1 MDAVSN
7 HLYQNS
13 KNSVT
18 SLFLDFTSAFNT
30 ISPTTLVNKLI
41 PTNLN
46 SNIIN
51 WTYNYLTNRQQK
63 VITPNST
70 LAMIVTAIGSSQG
83 CVPSPILFSIYTDQ
97 IISQSYNI
105 KSQAYKRQYYFIQ
118 LQYYNIITISINAEC
133 SIGVSSI
140 NGKIKKKTC
149 FNNKPWN
156 NQNIT
161 DKLVGTHGTGHKG
174 ILLSN
179 THSLRICDRSLDA
192 TFSIRGV
199 KAINQSKTCEYMFKF
214 L

>member
-30 ISPTTLVNKLI
+30 ISPTTLVNRLI

-70 LAMIVTAIGSSQG
+70 SALIVISIGSFKG
-83 CVPSPILFSIYTDQ
+83 CVPSPYYFLSTQTKSYHNHITSRAKLTRGNIILFS
-97 IISQSYNI
+97 YNI
-105 KSQAYKRQYYFIQ
+105 TTS
-118 LQYYNIITISINAEC
+118 ITISINAEC

-140 NGKIKKKTC
+140 NGKIKKKHVL
-149 FNNKPWN
+149 
-156 NQNIT
+156 IT
-161 DKLVGTHGTGHKG
+161 NHGTTR
-174 ILLSN
+174 ILQ
-179 THSLRICDRSLDA
+179 
-192 TFSIRGV
+192 
-199 KAINQSKTCEYMFKF
+199 IN
-214 L
+214 